1 MRSGAISGGAGAMAL
16 QYPYMIRES
25 VRFHSTAGM
34 NTVKGYPSGY
44 YRQLGNVRGYTVVTD
59 VHLHNIPALQDE
71 IAEIENILKEG
82 AIL

>member
-1 MRSGAISGGAGAMAL
+1 MAL